1 MSHIIKRMISIIQ
14 QNVTSGFTALFL
26 LEIVHIKKCS
36 HQKGKKPMEYQKKEN
51 YITENITKA
60 HPVQQMGSLL
70 PQRRIKSVQRGGYI
84 ISFLKRL
91 VSKISETA
99 FASFP
104 FSLSKVSP
112 PDIQSHLFFL
122 LPFSI
127 SFPHYHS
134 NNLSCSITLLNLLN
148 KLTRFSIVSNPLF

>member
-1 MSHIIKRMISIIQ
+1 MFTSKRKKTHGISKKRKLYHRKH
-14 QNVTSGFTALFL
+14 NKSTSSTADG
-26 LEIVHIKKCS
+26 IS
-36 HQKGKKPMEYQKKEN
+36 ASPKEN
-51 YITENITKA
+51 
-60 HPVQQMGSLL
+60 Q
-70 PQRRIKSVQRGGYI
+70 SVQRGGYI

-99 FASFP
+99 CASFP

-112 PDIQSHLFFL
+112 PDISSYLFFL